1 MMGQLFFFLERIVD
15 DNVDHSLIGIVCS
28 SWRML
33 HTMIRLWW
41 MDDGVMAV
49 VPRDP
54 ICVICPTS
62 GSWFDWAN
70 RIRNL
75 DSVSLHLYRFCH
87 TTARRSVG
95 NTNDQNNK
103 RRQREEVQQLTK
115 KQSLLSN

>member
-62 GSWFDWAN
+62 GSWFDWEN

-75 DSVSLHLYRFCH
+75 DSVYLQLYIFLSHDGQTECREH
-87 TTARRSVG
+87 QRPKQQTSTTRRAYNS
-95 NTNDQNNK
+95 
-103 RRQREEVQQLTK
+103 
-115 KQSLLSN
+115 